1 MTHTAEI
8 EFLSVA
14 ELGARL
20 RVSRTTAY
28 LLVRTR
34 EVPSIRLGG
43 TIRIPVSAFDRW
55 LADRE
60 QEALASVRGGRMAE
74 RGVPAE
80 IQPRK
85 AP

>member
-1 MTHTAEI
+1 MPTTTAH

-28 LLVRTR
+28 QLVRTH

-43 TIRIPVSAFDRW
+43 SIRIPVSALDRW
-55 LADRE
+55 LADRA
-60 QEALASVRGGRMAE
+60 QEALASVRREDTA
-74 RGVPAE
+74 R
-80 IQPRK
+80 
-85 AP
+85 